1 MEAQTLQQQTP
12 IYHVCQE
19 CGGEGCA
26 ACSDLLILDGDIQ
39 LDPEWSDE
47 HTVQEQLDWLDA
59 FSERVQLLTAMA
71 PINGVIGVNA
81 AWKPAYEFIVVWK
94 ENGKSF
100 NKCFTN
106 EADSL
111 AHFEALIGRA
121 SSVCMVYP
129 DGQSLTELPAPNA
142 DPVCPKCGKSRFD
155 SAYGC
160 LAPQVY
166 SPAAGDWVCG
176 KKTAAPSPKP
186 SPKYDIS
193 FDDRN
198 MYQRR
203 EDELRLAG
211 EWEV

>member
-1 MEAQTLQQQTP
+1 MEAKTLQQEVP
-12 IYHVCQE
+12 VYHVCQQ
-19 CGGEGCA
+19 CNGAGCQ

-39 LDPEWSDE
+39 LDLEWSGELPEFPPCDRCP
-47 HTVQEQLDWLDA
+47 QPCSYGDA
-59 FSERVQLLTAMA
+59 CRYVSSLS
-71 PINGVIGVNA
+71 PINGVIGTTADDYLSIESRLAHVNKLA
-81 AWKPAYEFIVVWK
+81 ARFPYSAKNAGINRDVLCD
-94 ENGKSF
+94 G
-100 NKCFTN
+100 
-106 EADSL
+106 ADS
-111 AHFEALIGRA
+111 
-121 SSVCMVYP
+121 
-129 DGQSLTELPAPNA
+129 APKA

-186 SPKYDIS
+186 APKYDIS

-203 EDELRLAG
+203 EDDLRLAG

>member
-12 IYHVCQE
+12 IYHVCQH

-59 FSERVQLLTAMA
+59 FSERVQLLTKMA
-71 PINGVIGVNA
+71 PINGVIGTTPDYPLEARLAHVNKLA
-81 AWKPAYEFIVVWK
+81 CRMPYRVTNSGLNRDVLCDGVDI
-94 ENGKSF
+94 NGSF
-100 NKCFTN
+100 N
-106 EADSL
+106 SV
-111 AHFEALIGRA
+111 
-121 SSVCMVYP
+121 SVCRVF
-129 DGQSLTELPAPNA
+129 SEPAR
-142 DPVCPKCGKSRFD
+142 SFD
-155 SAYGC
+155 SNRSGHAQ
-160 LAPQVY
+160 AVVQK
-166 SPAAGDWVCG
+166 G
-176 KKTAAPSPKP
+176 KLAAPSPKP
-186 SPKYDIS
+186 APKYDIS

>member
-1 MEAQTLQQQTP
+1 MERQTLQQEVP
-12 IYHVCQE
+12 VYHVCQQ
-19 CGGEGCA
+19 CNGAGCQ

-39 LDPEWSDE
+39 LDPELVDE
-47 HTVQEQLDWLDA
+47 LPAV
-59 FSERVQLLTAMA
+59 A
-71 PINGVIGVNA
+71 PINGVIGTTA
-81 AWKPAYEFIVVWK
+81 
-94 ENGKSF
+94 G
-100 NKCFTN
+100 
-106 EADSL
+106 ADS
-111 AHFEALIGRA
+111 
-121 SSVCMVYP
+121 
-129 DGQSLTELPAPNA
+129 APKA

-176 KKTAAPSPKP
+176 KRPLPPPQAC
-186 SPKYDIS
+186 PKYDIS

-203 EDELRLAG
+203 EDDLRLAG

>member
-12 IYHVCQE
+12 IYHVCQH

-47 HTVQEQLDWLDA
+47 LPAV
-59 FSERVQLLTAMA
+59 A
-71 PINGVIGVNA
+71 PINGVIGTTADDYASIESRLAHVNKLA
-81 AWKPAYEFIVVWK
+81 ARFPYSAKNAGLNRDVL
-94 ENGKSF
+94 
-100 NKCFTN
+100 CDA
-106 EADSL
+106 ADS
-111 AHFEALIGRA
+111 
-121 SSVCMVYP
+121 
-129 DGQSLTELPAPNA
+129 APKA
-142 DPVCPKCGKSRFD
+142 DTTCPKCGKSRFD

-186 SPKYDIS
+186 SLKYDIS

>member
-12 IYHVCQE
+12 IYHVCQH

-47 HTVQEQLDWLDA
+47 LPAV
-59 FSERVQLLTAMA
+59 TAT
-71 PINGVIGVNA
+71 
-81 AWKPAYEFIVVWK
+81 WKPAYEFIVVWK
-94 ENGKSF
+94 DNGKTF

-106 EADSL
+106 ETESL
-111 AHFEALIGRA
+111 AHFEKILGSFGPAL
-121 SSVCMVYP
+121 SNYMVYP
-129 DGQSLTELPAPNA
+129 DGQLITAIPAPKA
-142 DPVCPKCGKSRFD
+142 DPVCSKCGKSRFD

-176 KKTAAPSPKP
+176 KKTTAPSPKL
-186 SPKYDIS
+186 DLG

>member
-1 MEAQTLQQQTP
+1 MEAQTLQQQVP
-12 IYHVCQE
+12 VYHVCQQ
-19 CGGEGCA
+19 CNGAGCQ

-39 LDPEWSDE
+39 LDPEWVDE
-47 HTVQEQLDWLDA
+47 L
-59 FSERVQLLTAMA
+59 SEPS

-81 AWKPAYEFIVVWK
+81 AWKPAYGFIVVWK
-94 ENGKSF
+94 ENCKSF

-129 DGQSLTELPAPNA
+129 DGHSLTELPAPKA

-166 SPAAGDWVCG
+166 SPASGDWVCG
-176 KKTAAPSPKP
+176 KKTTAPSPKP
-186 SPKYDIS
+186 APKYDIS

>member
-12 IYHVCQE
+12 IYHVCQH

-26 ACSDLLILDGDIQ
+26 ACSDLLILDGDVE
-39 LDPEWSDE
+39 LDPYECPYCGWIGGHVDGCVFVDPE
-47 HTVQEQLDWLDA
+47 LD
-59 FSERVQLLTAMA
+59 SS
-71 PINGVIGVNA
+71 PINGVIGTTADDYSSIESRLAHVNKLA
-81 AWKPAYEFIVVWK
+81 ARFPYSAKNAGLNRDVL
-94 ENGKSF
+94 
-100 NKCFTN
+100 CDA
-106 EADSL
+106 ADS
-111 AHFEALIGRA
+111 
-121 SSVCMVYP
+121 
-129 DGQSLTELPAPNA
+129 APKA
-142 DPVCPKCGKSRFD
+142 DTTCPKCGKSRFD

>member
-12 IYHVCQE
+12 IYHVCQH

-59 FSERVQLLTAMA
+59 FSERVQLLAKMA
-71 PINGVIGVNA
+71 PINGVIGTTPDYSLQARLAHVNKLA
-81 AWKPAYEFIVVWK
+81 ARMPYRV
-94 ENGKSF
+94 
-100 NKCFTN
+100 TN
-106 EADSL
+106 AGINRDVLCDGADS
-111 AHFEALIGRA
+111 
-121 SSVCMVYP
+121 
-129 DGQSLTELPAPNA
+129 APKA
-142 DPVCPKCGKSRFD
+142 DPVCSKCGKSRFD

-166 SPAAGDWVCG
+166 SPAAGDWVCV

-186 SPKYDIS
+186 APKYDIS

>member
-1 MEAQTLQQQTP
+1 MERQTLQQEVP
-12 IYHVCQE
+12 VYHVCQQ
-19 CGGEGCA
+19 CNGAGCQ

-39 LDPEWSDE
+39 LDPELVDE
-47 HTVQEQLDWLDA
+47 LPAV
-59 FSERVQLLTAMA
+59 A
-71 PINGVIGVNA
+71 PINGVIGTTA
-81 AWKPAYEFIVVWK
+81 
-94 ENGKSF
+94 G
-100 NKCFTN
+100 
-106 EADSL
+106 ADS
-111 AHFEALIGRA
+111 
-121 SSVCMVYP
+121 
-129 DGQSLTELPAPNA
+129 APKA

-176 KKTAAPSPKP
+176 KKTTAPSPKP
-186 SPKYDIS
+186 APKYDIS

-203 EDELRLAG
+203 EDDLRLAG

>member
-12 IYHVCQE
+12 IYHVCQN

-47 HTVQEQLDWLDA
+47 LPAV
-59 FSERVQLLTAMA
+59 A
-71 PINGVIGVNA
+71 PINGVIGTTADDYSSIESRLAHVNKLA
-81 AWKPAYEFIVVWK
+81 ARFPNCAKNAEINRDVLCD
-94 ENGKSF
+94 G
-100 NKCFTN
+100 
-106 EADSL
+106 ADS
-111 AHFEALIGRA
+111 ALK
-121 SSVCMVYP
+121 
-129 DGQSLTELPAPNA
+129 A